1 MNRLPAMTDEE
12 FAGFID
18 SKVPDNPAIIK
29 YLITTRNKLKEF
41 KNILVSYSGG
51 SDSDIML
58 DLCELVKPPTG
69 GQIVYMFFDTGL
81 EWKATK
87 RHVADMSAKYGVE
100 IISQKPMKSIPVA
113 CKEYGVPFISKEVSD
128 KIERLQRHG
137 FKFDSIIASPDE
149 VKSGSVWWNESKGK
163 YCVSSH
169 AYLKQYMMRTPPT
182 FMVSSKC
189 CNEAKKKVAHA
200 AVKKYGIDLQM
211 NGQRRA
217 EGGIRS
223 TAYSSCFSP
232 TSKDGCASYRPLFFW
247 SDADKLQ
254 YKEWRS
260 IRYSD
265 CYEVW
270 GFQRTGC
277 LGCPCA
283 SKAEQELTVAQQYE
297 PNKVKAAYAIFGQ
310 SYEYRRKYNEFK
322 EEMKRLKKEGK
333 LCD

>member
-12 FAGFID
+12 FANFID
-18 SKVPDNPAIIK
+18 NKVPDNSTIIK

-69 GQIVYMFFDTGL
+69 QILYIFFDTGL
-81 EWKATK
+81 EWDATK
-87 RHVADMSAKYGVE
+87 RHVAETSAKYGIE

-113 CKEYGVPFISKEVSD
+113 CKEYGVPFISKEVSN

-137 FKFDSIIASPDE
+137 FTFDSIIASPDE

-189 CNEAKKKVAHA
+189 CNEAKKKVSHV
-200 AVKKYGIDLQM
+200 AVKK
-211 NGQRRA
+211 
-217 EGGIRS
+217 
-223 TAYSSCFSP
+223 
-232 TSKDGCASYRPLFFW
+232 
-247 SDADKLQ
+247 
-254 YKEWRS
+254 
-260 IRYSD
+260 IRY
-265 CYEVW
+265 
-270 GFQRTGC
+270 
-277 LGCPCA
+277 
-283 SKAEQELTVAQQYE
+283 
-297 PNKVKAAYAIFGQ
+297 
-310 SYEYRRKYNEFK
+310 
-322 EEMKRLKKEGK
+322 
-333 LCD
+333 